1 MKLHHIIY
9 VSKGIDINEAKLDD
23 ILQTSRSFNSI
34 NNITGMLL
42 FIDGKFFQVLEGRKD
57 VIEGLYANIRKDKRH
72 EQVTT
77 VSAHPISNRTFKSWS
92 MRYNALSES
101 EFYDL
106 SGISS
111 WQTLLALKP
120 GPSENMAYVFS
131 RKFTDKTFP
140 SADWW
145 IG

>member
-9 VSKGIDINEAKLDD
+9 VSKGIDITEKKLND
-23 ILQTSRSFNSI
+23 ILATSRSFNTSK
-34 NNITGMLL
+34 NITGMLL
-42 FIDGKFFQVLEGRKD
+42 YIDGKFFQVLEGKKED
-57 VIEGLYANIRKDKRH
+57 IEDLYANIRLDKRH

-77 VSAHPISNRTFKSWS
+77 VSDHPIAFRTFKGWS
-92 MRYNALSES
+92 MRYNAISEK

-120 GPSENMAYVFS
+120 GPSENIAYVFS

-140 SADWW
+140 SANWW
-145 IG
+145 N